1 MLLMQ
6 AHVASKVL
14 WFTAVK
20 ACINTVMVMSGWK
33 KSGVFKATPKAGENA
48 ADAQGASERL
58 PDLTSSDGGRGSDSG
73 KEKFQLHT
81 VHDALSKVC
90 MHSPSSRIFF
100 CTCGR
105 MHVCICMQQISA
117 LHTRC
122 MC

>member
-1 MLLMQ
+1 MQ

-90 MHSPSSRIFF
+90 MCCMQHSALTFLKNYF
-100 CTCGR
+100 CMFRR
-105 MHVCICMQQISA
+105 MHRQIC
-117 LHTRC
+117 R
-122 MC
+122 